1 MRFLKGG
8 LGRIIEI
15 NERSVV
21 EEAETLHLSQP
32 VSEKRNFQKTKE
44 TELYN
49 DNVVR
54 WTFDTMVEIQLKT
67 DDDFLKIKET
77 LTRMG
82 VASNR
87 DKILYQSTHILHK
100 QGRYY
105 IVHFKELFAL
115 DGRSNTIDV
124 SDLERRNAIIKLLEE
139 WGLLIVL
146 DREKLDPMG
155 HVGQFKII
163 SFKDKKDWRLTPK
176 YNIGNR

>member
-1 MRFLKGG
+1 MERMRFLKGG
-8 LGRIIEI
+8 LGRITEI
-15 NERSVV
+15 NAKRAEK
-21 EEAETLHLSQP
+21 ETLHLSQP
-32 VSEKRNFQKTKE
+32 ISEKRNFQNTKK

-49 DNVVR
+49 DDVVR
-54 WTFDTMVEIQLKT
+54 WTFDTMVEIELKT

-124 SDLERRNAIIKLLEE
+124 TDLERRNAIIKLLEE
-139 WGLLIVL
+139 WGLLIVI
-146 DREKLDPMG
+146 DKEKLDPMG

-163 SFKDKKDWRLTPK
+163 SFIHDTMF
-176 YNIGNR
+176 N